1 MSNLSNNTFF
11 GSGIYIPLKEPEIRR
26 YEIIKHKVT
35 SDGIEV
41 LYYLDGQGKEIFDK
55 IEIDTIR
62 QWAIDNKDIFVVWE
76 LPFYDPESDEEYLAV
91 YPPTSEMGTADEINE
106 NRLARFLKSIDADLL
121 ERFYES
127 RK

>member
-11 GSGIYIPLKEPEIRR
+11 GSGISIPLKEPEIGR